1 MYSNKWKEWI
11 AQLDLQTCLTC
22 RANHGKIYEI
32 NELVYPEPPIH
43 PNCRCVIEKMR
54 ALFAGSATIDGKEG
68 ADWYLKHIGQLPDYY
83 IDIATAGKM
92 GWVARKGNLSEVAPE
107 CMIFGGI
114 FNNKEGK
121 LPSKNG
127 RVWYEA
133 DINYTGG
140 YRNDD
145 RILFSNDG
153 LIFVTYDHYETFLE
167 IK

>member
-32 NELVYPEPPIH
+32 NELVYPEPPIY

-83 IDIATAGKM
+83 ITKSNAKRL
-92 GWVARKGNLSEVAPE
+92 GWVAIKGNLSNVAPGY
-107 CMIFGGI
+107 MLTKGVYK
-114 FNNKEGK
+114 NRNGK